1 MAALK
6 ELNRAEHI
14 WPGSLSDRL
23 EKQNLLEEIE
33 RLQGKENREF
43 AKSVLEAGLEANKKI
58 VKNLIGD
65 GSMSEELLEILKPIA
80 EPQRKKDIR
89 IMIDTLRELG
99 HQDSKIKMIIMEKYE
114 LSEENADL
122 FLNEIQ
128 SAV

>member
-1 MAALK
+1 M
-6 ELNRAEHI
+6 
-14 WPGSLSDRL
+14 
-23 EKQNLLEEIE
+23 
-33 RLQGKENREF
+33 
-43 AKSVLEAGLEANKKI
+43 EAGLEANKKI

>member
-1 MAALK
+1 M
-6 ELNRAEHI
+6 
-14 WPGSLSDRL
+14 
-23 EKQNLLEEIE
+23 
-33 RLQGKENREF
+33 
-43 AKSVLEAGLEANKKI
+43 EAGLEANKKI

-99 HQDSKIKMIIMEKYE
+99 HKDSKIKMIIMEKYE